1 MDIFAGGKLSDK
13 TAIVMGSDGITA
25 KLNIMALVDV

>member
-13 TAIVMGSDGITA
+13 PTIVMGSDGITA
-25 KLNIMALVDV
+25 HGNLI